1 MVLIAST
8 IKDVAKQAGVS
19 VGTVS
24 KYINGVTVKEQNKI
38 KIDEAIRKL
47 DFRVNTIA
55 RGLKT
60 NRTMTVGVLI
70 PSLEN
75 IFATSIVSYVEQL
88 LLDNGYSTIIC
99 DYNHNSV
106 LEVSKFDF
114 LMSKS
119 VDGIIIMPLA
129 ITHDKIQEAMD
140 KGVKIV
146 LIDRPIKGGDCD
158 VVLVDNLNA
167 SYSAVEQLIIRGHRK
182 IGIICGPQSIYTAQE
197 RLKGYLR
204 IFEDYDMQV
213 DEKYIKYGNYEI
225 QSGYELMKEF
235 VNCDDTPTAIVVTN
249 YEMTLG
255 AVMAINESNIRVP
268 EELSLIGFDN
278 QQLARVV
285 KPNLA
290 IVIQPIQQIGESAAN
305 LMLKR
310 LKGDEGNF
318 PAMLR
323 LKTEFAPGQSIQD
336 ITEL

>member
-8 IKDVAKQAGVS
+8 IKDVAKRAGVS

-24 KYINGVTVKEQNKI
+24 KYINGINVKEQNRI
-38 KIDEAIRKL
+38 KIDEAIREL

-60 NRTMTVGVLI
+60 NKTMTVGVLI

-75 IFATSIVSYVEQL
+75 IFATSIVSYVEQIL
-88 LLDNGYSTIIC
+88 LNNGYSTIIC
-99 DYNHNSV
+99 DYNHDST

-119 VDGIIIMPLA
+119 VDGMIIMPLS
-129 ITHDKIQEAMD
+129 ITKDKIQEAMD
-140 KGVKIV
+140 KGIKIV
-146 LIDRPIKGGDCD
+146 LIDRPVKGGECD

-167 SYSAVEQLIIRGHRK
+167 SYSAVEQLIVRGHRK

-204 IFEDYDMQV
+204 IHEDYNMQV
-213 DEKYIKYGNYEI
+213 DEKNIKYGDYEI
-225 QSGYELMKEF
+225 RSGYDLMKEF
-235 VNCDDTPTAIVVTN
+235 INCEDRPTAIIVTN

-255 AVMAINESNIRVP
+255 AVMAINECDVRVP
-268 EELSLIGFDN
+268 EDLSLIGFDN
-278 QQLARVV
+278 QQLAKVV

-290 IVIQPIQQIGESAAN
+290 IVIQPVAQIGESAAN
-305 LMLKR
+305 LMLRR
-310 LKGDEGNF
+310 LKGDDGNF

-323 LKTEFAPGQSIQD
+323 LKTDFLSGQSIRD
-336 ITEL
+336 IAML

>member
-1 MVLIAST
+1 MVFIAST
-8 IKDVAKQAGVS
+8 IKDVAKHAGVS

-24 KYINGVTVKEQNKI
+24 KYINGITVKEQNRI
-38 KIDEAIRKL
+38 RIDEAIREL

-60 NRTMTVGVLI
+60 NKAMTVGVLI

-75 IFATSIVSYVEQL
+75 IFATSIVSYVEQI

-99 DYNHNSV
+99 DYNHDSA

-114 LMSKS
+114 LLSKS
-119 VDGIIIMPLA
+119 VDGLIIMPLA
-129 ITHDKIQEAMD
+129 ITQDKIQEAMD
-140 KGVKIV
+140 KGTKVV
-146 LIDRPIKGGDCD
+146 LIDRPIRGGECD

-167 SYSAVEQLIIRGHRK
+167 SYSAVEQLIVRGHRK

-204 IFEDYDMQV
+204 IFEDYNMQA
-213 DEKYIKYGNYEI
+213 DDRYIKYGNYEI
-225 QSGYELMKEF
+225 QSGYDLMKEF
-235 VNCDDTPTAIVVTN
+235 INCGDTPTAIVVTN

-323 LKTEFAPGQSIQD
+323 LKTEFLSGQSMQD
-336 ITEL
+336 IAEL